1 MIKPEVIDKVREA
14 ANIVEVVGDFVHLKP
29 SGQNFKGLSPF
40 VEERKPSFFVSPSKN
55 IFKCFKSDIGGDAV
69 KFLIEKERFTF
80 IEAIRYLAEKYNIDL
95 EEEVVT
101 KVVIQDKKLLE
112 LPSLLVELE
121 YLSSQLE
128 NLDSSKVS
136 NEIEEVKRKIL
147 YLKDQKFKLVRQ
159 LSDTT
164 FLFMREALEKANS
177 EYKKVKKDYDEAD
190 LNQKKAI
197 AKTLTVKLNRTKE
210 IRGVI
215 AFKHLLE

>member
-40 VEERKPSFFVSPSKN
+40 VEELKPSFFVSPSKN
-55 IFKCFKSDIGGDAV
+55 IFKCFKSEIGGDAV
-69 KFLIEKERFTF
+69 KFLIEKERLTF

-101 KVVIQDKKLLE
+101 KVVIQDKKLME

-121 YLSSQLE
+121 YLSNQLE
-128 NLDSSKVS
+128 NHDSSKVS

-164 FLFMREALEKANS
+164 FRFMREALEKANT